1 MTKKEYIVVA
11 VSVFYEGFGWTD
23 KATNLT
29 FMPTKA
35 IQPVRISKNKD
46 LSGIYQSYRKNHLLL
61 LEGTFDEKDMR
72 AEHSLPDDKAI
83 IKELEAALKE
93 AKAQTVDTSA
103 IEAVE
108 KEKEKAVTD
117 LKEVK
122 ELFFTSHTFT
132 AEELK
137 HSFYTVEILK
147 EILDAKAIEY
157 TEKETKAAL
166 RKKVIG

>member
-35 IQPVRISKNKD
+35 INPVRIDKNKD
-46 LSGIYQSYRKNHLLL
+46 LSGIYQAYRKNHLLL

-72 AEHSLPDDKAI
+72 AEHNLPDDKAV
-83 IKELEAALKE
+83 IKELEAALAA
-93 AKAQTVDTSA
+93 AKTETVDTSA
-103 IEAVE
+103 IEAAE
-108 KEKEKAVTD
+108 KEKEKAVAD
-117 LKEVK
+117 LKEIK

-132 AEELK
+132 AEEVK
-137 HSFYTVEILK
+137 HAFYTVEILK

>member
-23 KATNLT
+23 KGTNLT

-61 LEGTFDEKDMR
+61 LEGAFDEKDMR
-72 AEHSLPDDKAI
+72 AERNLPDDKAV
-83 IKELEAALKE
+83 IKELEAALAA
-93 AKAQTVDTSA
+93 AKTETVDTSA

-108 KEKEKAVTD
+108 KEKEEAISA

-122 ELFFTSHTFT
+122 ELFFTTHVFT
-132 AEELK
+132 AEEVK

-147 EILDAKAIEY
+147 EILDAKSIEY
-157 TEKETKAAL
+157 TEKETKTAL

>member
-35 IQPVRISKNKD
+35 IQPVRIDKNKD
-46 LSGIYQSYRKNHLLL
+46 LSGIYQAYRKNHLLL
-61 LEGTFDEKDMR
+61 LEGAFDEKDMR
-72 AEHSLPDDKAI
+72 AERNLPDDKTV

-103 IEAVE
+103 IEVAE
-108 KEKEKAVTD
+108 KEKEKAVAD

-122 ELFFTSHTFT
+122 ELFFTTHTFT
-132 AEELK
+132 AEEVK

>member
-1 MTKKEYIVVA
+1 
-11 VSVFYEGFGWTD
+11 
-23 KATNLT
+23 
-29 FMPTKA
+29 
-35 IQPVRISKNKD
+35 
-46 LSGIYQSYRKNHLLL
+46 
-61 LEGTFDEKDMR
+61 MR

-103 IEAVE
+103 IEYAE
-108 KEKEKAVTD
+108 KEKEEAVAA

-122 ELFFTSHTFT
+122 ELFFTNHNFT
-132 AEELK
+132 AEEVK
-137 HSFYTVEILK
+137 HSFYAVEILK